1 MIYII
6 VGKSCSGKTLMREY
20 LEKKGFKGFEASSF
34 VELAMNKYNL
44 NLEDLYKKF
53 GKDFVSKQILKQIKG
68 GSKSDIAIS
77 GLRTIEELNYFKK
90 NTDAKV
96 IGIYTSDKEC
106 FRRTIKRKREDF
118 TNDFFNFFS
127 KKICSDYELGLS
139 KILGVVDIWIEN
151 DLEDIDKFYK
161 EVDNLIKLKGAM

>member
-53 GKDFVSKQILKQIKG
+53 GKDFVSKQILKQIKM

-90 NTDAKV
+90 NTDVKV

-139 KILGVVDIWIEN
+139 KIFGIVDIWIEN
-151 DLEDIDKFYK
+151 DLDDIDKFYK